1 MGDTVPPSVCQLL
14 GAEGAWLACVRVSAR
29 VRGTVTDSR
38 GGGNSGTGGRGRD
51 STMMTRPRLLV
62 TLFRVCYSRRRGYFA
77 SLAPLPTRVA
87 AAVAIGFVIFL
98 VVRA

>member
-1 MGDTVPPSVCQLL
+1 
-14 GAEGAWLACVRVSAR
+14 
-29 VRGTVTDSR
+29 
-38 GGGNSGTGGRGRD
+38 
-51 STMMTRPRLLV
+51 MMTRPRLLV